1 MVLADVTFGQVL
13 LTVLEVLFAAWLM
26 ILFVIIS
33 DLFRDHS
40 MSGWGKA
47 AWVIFLIFVPFLA
60 ALVYLIARGDGMRER
75 SLAQQQEAQ
84 KQLDTYIQQTAS
96 SGGGSAAD
104 EPTKLARLHDEKKLG
119 RGVRT
124 GQGQDRRLARAERR
138 GPRHPVQGGLGAG
151 PRGRGLPHRAPAERP
166 GERTRGAAPSG
177 GPAAAAAGRP
187 GRGFPVNRHG
197 HTRLNHLEGAR
208 RAVGIQVSLAHG

>member
-1 MVLADVTFGQVL
+1 MVLAEVTFGQVL
-13 LTVLEVLFAAWLM
+13 LTVLEVFLFAAWLM

-40 MSGWGKA
+40 ISGWGKA

-84 KQLDTYIQQTAS
+84 KQLDTYIRQTAS

-104 EPTKLARLHDEKKLG
+104 ELTKLAKLHDEKKLS
-119 RGVRT
+119 
-124 GQGQDRRLARAERR
+124 DEEFERAKAKI
-138 GPRHPVQGGLGAG
+138 VA
-151 PRGRGLPHRAPAERP
+151 
-166 GERTRGAAPSG
+166 
-177 GPAAAAAGRP
+177 
-187 GRGFPVNRHG
+187 
-197 HTRLNHLEGAR
+197 
-208 RAVGIQVSLAHG
+208 

>member
-13 LTVLEVLFAAWLM
+13 LAVLEVFLFAAWLM

-40 MSGWGKA
+40 ISGWGKA

-84 KQLDTYIQQTAS
+84 KQLDTYIRQTAS
-96 SGGGSAAD
+96 TGGGDSAAD
-104 EPTKLARLHDEKKLG
+104 QLTKLAKLHDDKKLS
-119 RGVRT
+119 
-124 GQGQDRRLARAERR
+124 DEEFERAKAKI
-138 GPRHPVQGGLGAG
+138 VA
-151 PRGRGLPHRAPAERP
+151 
-166 GERTRGAAPSG
+166 
-177 GPAAAAAGRP
+177 
-187 GRGFPVNRHG
+187 
-197 HTRLNHLEGAR
+197 
-208 RAVGIQVSLAHG
+208 